1 MQHWA
6 EMGYIGLILAGKF
19 GNDSLF
25 LTLSRYYPV
34 VKDISVI

>member
-6 EMGYIGLILAGKF
+6 EMGCIGLILAGKF

-25 LTLSRYYPV
+25 LTLNRYYPV
-34 VKDISVI
+34 VKDIRV